1 MARRPG
7 VAAMKVVVLAGPE
20 SSGKSWLAAELHQHF
35 GGLMVGEY
43 VRYFIDHHQRDTCL
57 ADIPDIASGQLAW
70 EDAAR
75 AEQPNLLILD
85 THLLTNKLWSQTLFG
100 DYPAWLDSE
109 LLARHYDLHLLLSPD
124 DVEWTADGQ
133 RCQPELA
140 DRQAFFQASLDW
152 MQQHQQPALVIRGHW
167 EKRRAVAFAAVEQ
180 LLADTLQVGIH
191 P

>member
-7 VAAMKVVVLAGPE
+7 VARMKVVVLAGPE
-20 SSGKSWLAAELHQHF
+20 SSGKSWLAAQLQAHF

-43 VRYFIDHHQRDTCL
+43 VRHFIDHHQRDTTL
-57 ADIPDIASGQLAW
+57 ADIPAIARGQLAW

-75 AEQPNLLILD
+75 AERPALLILD

-100 DYPAWLDSE
+100 DYPSWLDDE
-109 LLARHYDLHLLLSPD
+109 LLARHYDLHLLLSPE

-140 DRQAFFQASLDW
+140 DRRAFFQGSLAW
-152 MQQHQQPALVIRGHW
+152 MQQHRQPMVVIGGNW
-167 EKRRAVAFAAVEQ
+167 EERRRTAFAAVER
-180 LLADTLQVGIH
+180 LLRTPPL
-191 P
+191 

>member
-7 VAAMKVVVLAGPE
+7 VAIMKVVVLAGPE
-20 SSGKSWLAAELHQHF
+20 SSGKSWLAAELHAHF

-43 VRYFIDHHQRDTCL
+43 VRHFIDHHQRDTTL
-57 ADIPDIASGQLAW
+57 ADIPAIAHGQLAC

-75 AEQPNLLILD
+75 AQQPRLLILD
-85 THLLTNKLWSQTLFG
+85 THLLTNKLWSQVLFG

-109 LLARHYDLHLLLSPD
+109 LLARHYDLHLLLSPE

-133 RCQPELA
+133 RCQPQLA
-140 DRQAFFQASLDW
+140 DRQAFFQGSLEW
-152 MQQHQQPALVIRGHW
+152 MQAHRQPVRVIRGDW
-167 EKRRAVAFAAVEQ
+167 EERRRAAFSAVEH
-180 LLADTLQVGIH
+180 LLQ